1 MQGGTSENPEKKS
14 GKGNTIRE
22 IAAAGAKDIRSLRT
36 TGLPGAENLGM
47 PQAPSLH
54 GGTRRD
60 EGSGHADVHSL
71 MEVYV
76 VSLKQSQAE
85 V

>member
-1 MQGGTSENPEKKS
+1 MSVFDAPV
-14 GKGNTIRE
+14 
-22 IAAAGAKDIRSLRT
+22 
-36 TGLPGAENLGM
+36 GM
-47 PQAPSLH
+47 HHAPSLH

-71 MEVYV
+71 LEVYV
-76 VSLKQSQAE
+76 VSLKQSQAVAE

>member
-1 MQGGTSENPEKKS
+1 MSVFDAPV
-14 GKGNTIRE
+14 
-22 IAAAGAKDIRSLRT
+22 
-36 TGLPGAENLGM
+36 GM
-47 PQAPSLH
+47 HHAPSLH

-71 MEVYV
+71 LEVYV

-85 V
+85 AEV